1 MLAATLVGLSNLE
14 APSSVPSVPEGPL
27 NDGVLDDDLLDDG
40 TLDEETRSAK
50 LDSEASRMPES
61 GRVELLLRPYAE
73 DGRRAVLG
81 GRKYRLPGST

>member
-27 NDGVLDDDLLDDG
+27 NDGVLDDG